1 MVVHGHF
8 WTSGSSGSVLQR
20 FGFKLLVRASRV
32 GRYFSSALAQCYS
45 SVGVIF
51 QVLVDYNRPRS
62 TCTCHGCPSHSTCT
76 RRVIAAQ
83 LAASCM
89 QQGMELSSQAIKKSL
104 HYLISR

>member
-32 GRYFSSALAQCYS
+32 GKYFSSALAQCYS

-89 QQGMELSSQAIKKSL
+89 QQGMELITYYTL
-104 HYLISR
+104 